1 MGLSFARVYSRPS
14 LFSSLLVQVQAQVQV
29 QYSEPSQYRQHICLH
44 HGTVPPLVF
53 LMRPRTNTQTRFAL
67 EENRTSVANLFVLM
81 GHLLCSSYSRTWGV
95 GSFSKPKGPESLSW
109 QPWSLGYPS
118 VPSPLH

>member
-53 LMRPRTNTQTRFAL
+53 LMRPPDEHTNQICPRGESYECCESLRADGSFTVLVVFTYVGRWVFQQAQRARVL
-67 EENRTSVANLFVLM
+67 VVAAM
-81 GHLLCSSYSRTWGV
+81 EPGISLCS
-95 GSFSKPKGPESLSW
+95 
-109 QPWSLGYPS
+109 
-118 VPSPLH
+118 